1 MTGACSTTPTR
12 AEGHWSSATTAPT
25 SASTTASTAS
35 PASPAST
42 ATTATA
48 LHWLPAP
55 TLTAWGTGLQAKEGG
70 AEERPPVPSHQ
81 ATGQRLKGLRPT
93 PTAPRAPPN
102 SAMQNL
108 RSAPCTTAFRRRIGR
123 SQPHRAA
130 TDTFTVRSW
139 PLTFWCEHTR
149 APAATPFPSPSSR
162 TRANFSAQETRR
174 CQHAAL

>member
-70 AEERPPVPSHQ
+70 AEERAPVPSHQ

-130 TDTFTVRSW
+130 TDPGQQRAQRAQRPFQR
-139 PLTFWCEHTR
+139 HD
-149 APAATPFPSPSSR
+149 APASGTQLTICAHSGY
-162 TRANFSAQETRR
+162 E
-174 CQHAAL
+174 AADRV